1 MGRTLFYLGAIFV
14 VLNIF
19 NAITASNITLGFVS
33 ILVAIGLF
41 LQLLT
46 YNCFKQYR
54 EEIKNIYL
62 STLQWFKK

>member
-1 MGRTLFYLGAIFV
+1 MERTLFYLGAIFV

-19 NAITASNITLGFVS
+19 TAITTSNITLSFIN

-62 STLQWFKK
+62 RTLQWIKK